1 MQKSEHQIYSF
12 FPAAQHY
19 QGDMVNS
26 TDNATVV
33 LRQMTGAPVSL
44 ALPPAS
50 TVDQLKKL
58 VEAKTAVAADSQRV
72 SAKIV
77 QPRLMCFEYF
87 GARSCSHLTCACTC
101 PVQIVFSGRELDNQR
116 PLSFYA
122 VQCGVEYTMHL
133 VLKTK
138 GM

>member
-1 MQKSEHQIYSF
+1 MKKSEYQNFDHLGI
-12 FPAAQHY
+12 FPAALP
-19 QGDMVNS
+19 DEMVNS

-72 SAKIV
+72 SAKI
-77 QPRLMCFEYF
+77 
-87 GARSCSHLTCACTC
+87 
-101 PVQIVFSGRELDNQR
+101 
-116 PLSFYA
+116 
-122 VQCGVEYTMHL
+122 HL
-133 VLKTK
+133 V
-138 GM
+138 

>member
-1 MQKSEHQIYSF
+1 MNTKIITHLGIP
-12 FPAAQHY
+12 FPRHY
-19 QGDMVNS
+19 EKMVNS

-72 SAKIV
+72 SAKI
-77 QPRLMCFEYF
+77 
-87 GARSCSHLTCACTC
+87 HL
-101 PVQIVFSGRELDNQR
+101 
-116 PLSFYA
+116 
-122 VQCGVEYTMHL
+122 VQCVLSIL
-133 VLKTK
+133 VLAAAAI
-138 GM
+138 